1 MVTYIM
7 AAIVAVLLI
16 AIVIIIFRFRTIAI
30 RRSATMSKDEV
41 IGRLFIRKMRKL
53 REETNGP
60 PGVMFVKLNRV
71 MRSFFSELFDIKY
84 QFAYVELNEE
94 LTRKGVGEDIRN
106 EVIGY
111 TMSVSEA
118 EYGGRDI
125 SAETLAAMF
134 DRSLRLLEKVTG
146 VSEKEAAKGP
156 EPPQKESKEG
166 VAKPQEQ
173 PAAQQNAAVPE
184 ATKLAE
190 LQPVQLAAP
199 EAQGAEAPPMP
210 PAPAIKVS
218 GDEPQTAME
227 TAIEKRI
234 GIPKDEQQRLQRL
247 REMLLEAERLITE
260 NKHYDALESYSS
272 LREIYDSLSPE
283 VKRSAYSEIKRIIS
297 VYNFL
302 LKEYRSALTEKK

>member
-1 MVTYIM
+1 
-7 AAIVAVLLI
+7 
-16 AIVIIIFRFRTIAI
+16 
-30 RRSATMSKDEV
+30 
-41 IGRLFIRKMRKL
+41 MRKL